1 MKRILNN
8 RTSLIIDIIMYSIIL
23 VIGYILL
30 LFSDI
35 NESSQTPMYV
45 YTSLYVLSFFSIIA
59 YSLVRKERKY
69 YYLLLSLLSIVF
81 ATIIMVG
88 CDTTKYTLYNLAF
101 AEIVISYTIFNAV
114 MDIIDIKTLNK
125 PKLYVKVPIIL
136 VSLVVGIIITTVIY
150 SKMFLSL
157 YIMSYYFIALGL
169 FKILETCMYVL
180 IDGPTINKRINKEK
194 EEIKKEK
201 PKIKE
206 LRKRKPR
213 VKSKGSVSK

>member
-35 NESSQTPMYV
+35 NESSQTPIYV

-59 YSLVRKERKY
+59 YSLVRQERKY
-69 YYLLLSLLSIVF
+69 YYLLLSLLSVVF

-114 MDIIDIKTLNK
+114 MDVIDIKTLNK
-125 PKLYVKVPIIL
+125 QKLYVKVPIIL
-136 VSLVVGIIITTVIY
+136 VSLVVGITITTVIY

-169 FKILETCMYVL
+169 FKILETCMYIL

>member
-35 NESSQTPMYV
+35 NESSQTPIYV

-59 YSLVRKERKY
+59 YSLVRQERKY

-81 ATIIMVG
+81 ATITMVG

-114 MDIIDIKTLNK
+114 MDVIDIKTLNK

>member
-59 YSLVRKERKY
+59 YSLVRKESKY

-88 CDTTKYTLYNLAF
+88 RDTTKYTLYNLAF

-114 MDIIDIKTLNK
+114 MDVIDIKTLNK
-125 PKLYVKVPIIL
+125 QKLYVKIPITL

-169 FKILETCMYVL
+169 FKILETCMYVFIPFL
-180 IDGPTINKRINKEK
+180 IAT
-194 EEIKKEK
+194 
-201 PKIKE
+201 
-206 LRKRKPR
+206 
-213 VKSKGSVSK
+213 KSISFLYS